1 VILAP
6 VNDVECLAQLTTIA
20 RELAST
26 TLVETVARHLG
37 SREAVIRWLQ
47 AKPQADDDG
56 REAVRYITCDVP
68 QRVRL
73 LADDPNCVERATD
86 ALLLLESLER
96 MKLIEPAAR
105 ALATVDRPARH
116 TGLVEKHGAHWYAVD
131 LFPRRNASSRN
142 ADWKDVLQGVH
153 SYVGK
158 PILQFYGLGSVAD
171 TVGENENKLLGRDK
185 KETKNEKKQLPSAG
199 PAPKGQPKKEPQP
212 SGGKKQQ
219 SGAQLVSLA
228 GGVLRSGATSQGGS
242 DAKAETGKPALRAVA
257 AGTGAAA
264 GGDGAA
270 PGRGAVEEEAQR
282 VRWWG
287 LE

>member
-1 VILAP
+1 MILAP

-26 TLVETVARHLG
+26 TLVQTVARHLG
-37 SREAVIRWLQ
+37 SREAVIRWVQ

-56 REAVRYITCDVP
+56 REAIRYITCDVP

-116 TGLVEKHGAHWYAVD
+116 TGLVEKHGEHWYAVD
-131 LFPRRNASSRN
+131 LFPRRNASARN
-142 ADWKDVLQGVH
+142 VDWKDILQGAH

-171 TVGENENKLLGRDK
+171 TIGDNENKLIGRDK
-185 KETKNEKKQLPSAG
+185 KETKDEKKQPPPAG
-199 PAPKGQPKKEPQP
+199 PAKGQPKKEPQA
-212 SGGKKQQ
+212 GGAKQQ
-219 SGAQLVSLA
+219 SGARLLSLA
-228 GGVLRSGATSQGGS
+228 SGALRPGATSRGGNDAKTEKPAVRATTAGTSAAVGS
-242 DAKAETGKPALRAVA
+242 DGAV
-257 AGTGAAA
+257 
-264 GGDGAA
+264 
-270 PGRGAVEEEAQR
+270 PRRQVEEEAQR